1 MNRIIKSD
9 LFRNFKYV
17 FGSQIIVL
25 ISGLIKTLVIPVFLG
40 LSDFG
45 YWQIYVFYTVYIG
58 IFTLGYGDG
67 LYLKYGGYE
76 FSNLPL
82 SKIRTSNIPYVALL
96 ALGSIGLA
104 FYAVFNPDPYRKIV
118 FLAIGANVVIL
129 GITSI
134 ISLTLQ
140 ATNLLKG
147 YAVINS
153 ADKVFFSFALLALF
167 NKDFRTLEYL
177 IAIDLTAKL
186 IVLVLLLQRYH
197 QLYIGHLEP
206 LRVGVSEFF
215 SSISGGGA
223 LLLANLTGMLVLGVG
238 RIVIEYFGDIDSY
251 AYYAFAVSLS
261 NIVLISITALSV
273 VIYPS
278 LKRHHLNDYLN
289 YFNKTTKT
297 YFVFIL
303 VMLCGYFPAVA
314 FIELVAHQYAPVL
327 QFLNIIFLVTVLQG
341 KMQLVNNTFY
351 KALRLERAMLVANAT
366 SLLIATLLSF
376 AGFLLFHSILVV
388 AYVAFATMLFRVYVS
403 EFFLRGKMGEK
414 FSFQPLAEVAL
425 LVCFVPVTLLLAP
438 AQSALTWFLIVASVL
453 LYKRQAILET
463 WLQIRSGTK

>member
-1 MNRIIKSD
+1 MNKII
-9 LFRNFKYV
+9 RANNFKNFIYV
-17 FGSQIIVL
+17 FSSQIVVL
-25 ISGLIKTLVIPVFLG
+25 ISGLIKTLVIPVLLG

-67 LYLKYGGYE
+67 LYLRYGGYE
-76 FSNLPL
+76 FGNLPL
-82 SKIRTSNIPYVALL
+82 STIRTSNIPLLALL
-96 ALGSIGLA
+96 ASGSIGLA
-104 FYAVFNPDPYRKIV
+104 IYAVFNADPYRKIV

-153 ADKVFFSFALLALF
+153 ADKVFFSFALLALV
-167 NKDFRTLEYL
+167 NKEFRTLEYL
-177 IAIDLTAKL
+177 ITIDLATKL

-197 QLYIGHLEP
+197 QLYIGRLDP
-206 LRVGVSEFF
+206 LRDGVREFF
-215 SSISGGGA
+215 SSVSGGGA

-251 AYYAFAVSLS
+251 AYYSFSVSLS
-261 NIVLISITALSV
+261 NIVLITITALSV

-278 LKRHHLNDYLN
+278 LKRHHLNDYLS

-303 VMLCGYFPAVA
+303 VMLCGYFPAVV
-314 FIELVAHQYAPVL
+314 FIQLVAHQYTPVL

-351 KALRLERAMLVANAT
+351 KALRLERSMLIANST
-366 SLLIATLLSF
+366 SLLIAGILSF

-388 AYVAFATMLFRVYVS
+388 AYAAFATMLFRVYFS
-403 EFFLRGKMGEK
+403 EYYLRKKMVEK
-414 FSFQPLAEVAL
+414 FSTLPLAEVTL
-425 LVCFVPVTLLLAP
+425 LVCFVLVTSFLSLEQAALA
-438 AQSALTWFLIVASVL
+438 WFLIVVSVL
-453 LYKRQAILET
+453 LYKRQDLREI
-463 WLQIRSGTK
+463 WLQIRSGTR